1 MKPHVSVITLGVEDI
16 ARAKK
21 FYGDGLGW
29 PVHQD
34 YDQWVS
40 FVLDGGST
48 ALGLYQWDAL
58 AADAGV
64 PADGSG
70 FRGLTFSY
78 AVRAEDRVDEVL
90 AEAERAGGTIIK
102 PAESSQWGGYFGY
115 FADPDG
121 YLWKV
126 AAGAGDEPFAAE

>member
-16 ARAKK
+16 TRAKK

-29 PVHQD
+29 PIQQD

-40 FVLDGGST
+40 FSLDGGST
-48 ALGLYQWDAL
+48 ALGLYRWDAL
-58 AADAGV
+58 ADDAGV

-70 FRGLTFSY
+70 FRGVTFSY
-78 AVRAEDRVDEVL
+78 IVRAEGRVDEVL
-90 AEAERAGGTIIK
+90 AEAERAGGTIVK
-102 PAESSQWGGYFGY
+102 PKTSQWGGYFGY
-115 FADPDG
+115 FSDPDG

-126 AAGAGDEPFAAE
+126 AAGAGGEPFAAE